1 METFT
6 LTYKEALTRAMDKHA
21 SDGRACF
28 VGYGLRSGRAMGTL
42 KNVPEHMLCEMPTAE
57 NLMMGAAIGMSLKG
71 RLPLVYF
78 ERADFLLNA
87 TDAIVNHLAQIDSIS
102 RGQFKPAVIVRVTVG
117 NKLKPLFTGPT
128 HVQDFTRAFG
138 VLCPSMFIMRA
149 YNVEDIED
157 FYGLARERQLKG
169 HSSILF
175 EMKDF
180 V

>member
-6 LTYKEALTRAMDKHA
+6 LTYKEALTVCMDRHA
-21 SDGRACF
+21 KDGRSCF

-87 TDAIVNHLAQIDSIS
+87 TDAIVNHLAQIETIS
-102 RGQFKPAVIVRVTVG
+102 NGEFRPAVIIRVTVG
-117 NKLKPLFTGPT
+117 NKAKPLFTGAT
-128 HVQDFTRAFG
+128 HVQDFTRAFS
-138 VLCPSMFIMRA
+138 VLCKFMFVARA
-149 YNVEDIED
+149 YSAEDIED
-157 FYGLARERQLKG
+157 FYGLARERQFTG
-169 HSSILF
+169 QSSIIF
-175 EMKDF
+175 EMKDL